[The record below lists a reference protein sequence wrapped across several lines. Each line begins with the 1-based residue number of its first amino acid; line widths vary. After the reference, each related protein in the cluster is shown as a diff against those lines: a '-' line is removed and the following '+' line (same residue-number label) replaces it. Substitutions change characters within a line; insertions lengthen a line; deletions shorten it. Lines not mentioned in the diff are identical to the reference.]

1 MNMANEI
8 LIYLLKVSLG
18 LTIISLSYLLL
29 RDDYNLRIKRFY
41 LLSGIIA
48 SWIFPLLRFPQLI
61 NLGATGHIPVQPSSF
76 TVESAGTVTTGV
88 TASSNF
94 DWILAVLIIYSA
106 GVIFILLR
114 NLVLIHMWRN
124 RRSKESNNDSN
135 IIFTDGDQAFTLFSW
150 IFLPEKYRNDPQ
162 IEPIIL
168 HERAHINQ
176 LHFIDLIIVELTVLF
191 TWFNPFTWLISRMI
205 KENHEHLA
213 DREVLAM
220 GINPAHYRA
229 QLLNFSLGTTY
240 FRLGHQFNY
249 SLTKTRFKMMKRKAT
264 KRMGILKY
272 FLLIPVIIATLGIF
286 TGSKVQDQDGTV
298 KGKVIL
304 ADTGEP
310 ANGASV
316 IIKGSTTGTITDE
329 EGKFELEC
337 KKDDILVISY
347 VGYKTIELKA
357 SWITKDPIKLEF
369 KSYEINLSH
378 VIKEKKKEKVQISIV
393 NPDKDK
399 ESPVFLV
406 EGMRVDNLDNIDPE
420 DILSIEVI
428 KDQSSAL
435 VKKHNATGGL
445 IIIKL
450 KNSIVIKNQEELFFV
465 VEEMP
470 MFPGGFPALKSYI
483 YDNLEYPEKARQEGI
498 EGEVTVEF
506 IVNTEG
512 KPEDIKVLRSTYEGF
527 NNAALKVFKNMPA
540 WEPGKQRGTVVR
552 VKIQV
557 PVEFK
562 LDKE

>member
-1 MNMANEI
+1 MANEI
-8 LIYLLKVSLG
+8 FIYLLKVSLG
-18 LTIISLSYLLL
+18 IGIISLSYLLL
-29 RDDYNLRIKRFY
+29 RNDSNLGLKRFY
-41 LLSGIIA
+41 LLFGIIA
-48 SWIFPLLRFPQLI
+48 SWIFPLLEFPQLI
-61 NLGATGHIPVQPSSF
+61 NLNSTIPVAIP
-76 TVESAGTVTTGV
+76 
-88 TASSNF
+88 ASSITVQHARITAASTATSGPQI
-94 DWILAVLIIYSA
+94 DWIPVIIMIYSA
-106 GVIFILLR
+106 GVLLIFLR
-114 NLVLIHMWRN
+114 NIILISRWRMKH
-124 RRSKESNNDSN
+124 SKHHDGNNVV
-135 IIFTDGDQAFTLFSW
+135 FTDSDQIFTLFSW

-168 HERAHINQ
+168 HEKAHISQ
-176 LHFIDLIIVELTVLF
+176 LHFIDLIIVEMTVVL

-213 DREVLAM
+213 DREVLAG

-229 QLLNFSLGTTY
+229 QLLNFSLGTNY
-240 FRLGHQFNY
+240 FRLGHQFNH
-249 SLTKTRFKMMKRKAT
+249 SLTKTRFKMMKRTAT
-264 KRMGILKY
+264 KRMGIFKY
-272 FLLIPVIIATLGIF
+272 LLLIPVIIATLGIF
-286 TGSKVQDQDGTV
+286 TGSKVQDQDSTV

-316 IIKGSTTGTITDE
+316 IIKGTTTGTITDS
-329 EGKFELEC
+329 EGRFELEC
-337 KKDDILVISY
+337 EKDDHLIISY
-347 VGYKTIELKA
+347 VGYTTLELKA

-369 KSYEINLSH
+369 KSYEIDLSP
-378 VIKEKKKEKVQISIV
+378 VKEKKKDEVRIRMV
-393 NPDKDK
+393 NPNWDKD
-399 ESPVFLV
+399 SPVILV
-406 EGMRVDNLDNIDPE
+406 DGKRIDNIQDIDPD

-445 IIIKL
+445 IIVKL
-450 KNSIVIKNQEELFFV
+450 KNSIVTEYQDKIFVV

-470 MFPGGFPALKSYI
+470 QFPGGFPALKSYI

-540 WEPGKQRGTVVR
+540 WEPGKQRGTAVR

>member
-88 TASSNF
+88 TASLNF